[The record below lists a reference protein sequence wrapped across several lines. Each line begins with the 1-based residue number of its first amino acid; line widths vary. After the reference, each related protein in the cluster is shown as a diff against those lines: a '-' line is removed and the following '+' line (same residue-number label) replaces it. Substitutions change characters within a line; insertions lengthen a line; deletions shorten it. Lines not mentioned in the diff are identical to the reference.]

1 VIGSVL
7 SAIRKLSPRGLTVG
21 NWRQIDKDWIEPVRT
36 ENESYDWRPFIVF
49 ITVCISLTLQEY
61 YGDRGV
67 FAQHFPELFRTKY
80 GELWSFAWW
89 SGWRVFGYVVLPI
102 IAIWVM
108 PGERVRDYFISFKGL
123 LKHLWIYFGLFAL
136 VLPAVLIAAESESF
150 LRTYPFYKLANRS
163 AMDFWIW
170 EALYVVQFFSLEFFF
185 RGFMLKAT
193 APRLGSAA
201 IYVMLIPYCMI
212 HFGKPMSETF
222 GAIIAGTVLGT
233 LALRTRSIWGGV
245 LIHVGVALTMDLLA
259 LNNCP
264 PSESGLRCPRH

>member
-1 VIGSVL
+1 VIGRAL
-7 SAIRKLSPRGLTVG
+7 SAVRNLSLRNLTVG
-21 NWRQIDKDWIEPVRT
+21 NWRQIDEDWIEPVPT
-36 ENESYDWRPFIVF
+36 DKQSYDWRPLIVF
-49 ITVCISLTLQEY
+49 VTVCISLTLQEY

-67 FAQHFPELFRTKY
+67 FAQHFPELFRSEH

-89 SGWRVFGYVVLPI
+89 SGWRVFGYIVLPI

-108 PGERVRDYFISFKGL
+108 PGERVRDYFISFKGV

-136 VLPAVLIAAESESF
+136 VLPFVLMAAQSDSF

-163 AMDFWIW
+163 SFDFWMW

-222 GAIIAGTVLGT
+222 GAIIAGMVLGT

-259 LNNCP
+259 LSNCP
-264 PSESGLRCPRH
+264 PAESGLRCPRH